1 MSRTLLPAVLT
12 LLLPCAA
19 FASGYTSPAHSNL
32 DYAFTCAGG
41 ASGHATYVQDFARQ
55 ANGPPLRDRQFRL
68 WVNGA
73 YLQDEPELAPLL
85 QERTVQAVSALCDG
99 GPTIIVI
106 ETWHPASSEKASV
119 SIHVDDA
126 GKLLAA
132 GSKVVPSG
140 L

>member
-1 MSRTLLPAVLT
+1 LRCIRIGLYVASALESRLRLHLR
-12 LLLPCAA
+12 
-19 FASGYTSPAHSNL
+19 GRR
-32 DYAFTCAGG
+32 
-41 ASGHATYVQDFARQ
+41 QRARDIRP
-55 ANGPPLRDRQFRL
+55 GF
-68 WVNGA
+68 NGA